1 MIFLTG
7 RFKSSNNN
15 TPFCGNS
22 GMPTNIEHTE
32 HQAEI
37 RRYKVQYPISAYTF
51 PREAR
56 IQSVRFD
63 EEFMHL
69 ELTDGRVLSVPL
81 RWIPTLQNA
90 PAAEREKYELDHTR
104 TMLIWDPGKCAI
116 NDEVRLADYLNPG
129 ESCDRDLRRKD
140 V

>member
-1 MIFLTG
+1 
-7 RFKSSNNN
+7 
-15 TPFCGNS
+15 
-22 GMPTNIEHTE
+22 MPTNIEHTE

-81 RWIPTLQNA
+81 RWIPTLQNCA
-90 PAAEREKYELDHTR
+90 GRRARE
-104 TMLIWDPGKCAI
+104 I
-116 NDEVRLADYLNPG
+116 
-129 ESCDRDLRRKD
+129 
-140 V
+140 